1 MDSATKKGRF
11 KEMENKFTKGPWKVS
26 EKCNGECESDYPQWM
41 QGSLSIT
48 TDEGFPWYIA
58 KLENCPNPEG
68 NARLI
73 AAAPELFEAC
83 CDALKLL
90 EGEDEFYP
98 YVELME
104 KLQSAISKVKGDD

>member
-1 MDSATKKGRF
+1 
-11 KEMENKFTKGPWKVS
+11 MENKFTKGPWKVS
-26 EKCNGECESDYPQWM
+26 KRSNLGDESKYPQWM

-48 TDEGFPWYIA
+48 TSESCPWYIA

-98 YVELME
+98 HVKLME